1 MNITFLIGNGFDI
14 NLGLKTQYISFYP
27 YFIKQASEN
36 NMIKNWINE
45 NERLWSD
52 LEEKLGQELKN
63 VSEDNLEKFYDDM
76 EEMNRLLIQ
85 YLENEQKSY
94 IIEDSEL
101 IMKEFTRSMLQFFYG
116 LPLNDVNSIR
126 NTMNSYR
133 SQEFI
138 YSFITFN
145 YTDVLDRII
154 DLYENSKTIATHQY
168 AGNVYGNNIGNVLHI
183 HGTTEAEMILGVND
197 KTQIE
202 NDYLKSD
209 TSFLDTII
217 KERMN
222 NSIGQRKTEKGIK
235 IIDDSHIMCI
245 FGMSIGNTDKMWWE
259 KIINW
264 LKGNGDNKLI
274 IFVKGFE
281 EELKKKIPARTI
293 RLNEKI
299 KRDIFSK
306 GKGNNDDSLY
316 EKIKDR
322 MMISYNANIFN
333 LKQNK
338 DI

>member
-45 NERLWSD
+45 NERLWAD

-126 NTMNSYR
+126 NTMNSY
-133 SQEFI
+133 SNQEFI

-154 DLYENSKTIATHQY
+154 DLYENSKTIATHRF
-168 AGNVYGNNIGNVLHI
+168 GVNVYGNNIGNVLHI

-235 IIDDSHIMCI
+235 IIDDSHIICI

-264 LKGNGDNKLI
+264 LKINGDNKLI

-281 EELKKKIPARTI
+281 EALKKKIPARTI